1 MNDKLS
7 AKDVN
12 KLINKEVINID
23 IPSIHLFGK
32 NVSLDSIKITILS
45 IILWTVIFYFFGL
58 FKINKYSIIFF
69 IIYILIELFNLFN
82 DPIKIHT
89 NVELTTFI
97 NQGQLERT
105 QTLFAILILLIIFLF
120 NFKSDNEYKGQ
131 IYKIY
136 LIILFLLFLSFFR
149 YDMKSIFRNVK
160 NVTQFSNQTYNQ
172 SIILFIYVLYLIF
185 IVISKETPK

>member
-172 SIILFIYVLYLIF
+172 CIILFIYVLYLIF